1 MTKFAGRRG
10 SLALAIEDS
19 RGVPPTSSSD
29 YFWVPFATMSFKD
42 TVEEARE
49 DQGMGKIADGD
60 SKYVVMKMGEGEVE
74 AQLYDKALGVILTGV
89 LGAIPTPTGSNPYTH
104 TYTLANTNQHQSVSL
119 YWSDPDRSD
128 MYKLGM
134 VDSFQVS
141 VEPSGIVNYT
151 IGFKSK
157 TADEWT
163 SITPVFT
170 SLGSKFLHQHLSV
183 KLAATVGDLAAA
195 TAISLKNLEFT
206 INKNTM
212 FDSVMGTVEPEDVL
226 NQQISVEGTLELNLE
241 SDTYRDYMLNG
252 TYRAMEIKLNG
263 GTSSILTLQF
273 PRVDFSEWEPDYSL
287 NEIAKQSINFKAN
300 YDAANALD
308 IISTCTLVNTQTTYA

>member
-49 DQGMGKIADGD
+49 DQGMGVLADGD

-74 AQLYDKALGVILTGV
+74 AQLYDKALGVVLAGV
-89 LGAIPTPTGSNPYTH
+89 LGAVPSTAGSNPYTH
-104 TYTLANTNQHQSVSL
+104 TYTLSNSNQHQSVSL
-119 YWSDPDRSD
+119 YWSDPDRKD

-134 VDSFQVS
+134 VDSFQIS

-151 IGFKSK
+151 LGFKSK

-163 SITPVFT
+163 TIAPVFT
-170 SLGSKFLHQHLSV
+170 SLGSKFLHQHVGV
-183 KLAATVGDLAAA
+183 KFAAAVGDLTAA
-195 TAISLKNLEFT
+195 TAISLKNLELT

-226 NQQISVEGTLELNLE
+226 NQQISVEGTIELNLE
-241 SDTYRDYMLNG
+241 DDTYRDYMLNG
-252 TYRAMEIKLNG
+252 TYRAMEVKLTN
-263 GTSSILTLQF
+263 GTSSIFTMRF
-273 PRVDFSEWEPDYSL
+273 PRVDFSEWEPDYTL

-308 IISTCTLVNTQTTYA
+308 IISTCTLVNAQATY

>member
-10 SLALAIEDS
+10 SLALAIEDT
-19 RGVPPTSSSD
+19 RGVPPTSASD

-49 DQGMGKIADGD
+49 EQGLGKIADGD
-60 SKYVVMKMGEGEVE
+60 SKFVVMKMGEGEVE
-74 AQLYDKALGVILTGV
+74 AQLYDKALGVILSGV
-89 LGAIPTPTGSNPYTH
+89 LGAIPTSSGGNPYTH
-104 TYTLANTNQHQSVSL
+104 TYTLQNTNQHQSVSL
-119 YWSDPDRSD
+119 YWSDPDRND

-134 VDSFQVS
+134 VDSFQIS

-183 KLAATVGDLAAA
+183 KLAANIAGLAAA
-195 TAISLKNLEFT
+195 TPISLKNLELT
-206 INKNTM
+206 VNKNTM

-241 SDTYRDYMLNG
+241 SDTYRDYMLDG
-252 TYRAMEIKLNG
+252 TYRSMEIVLNG
-263 GTSSILTLQF
+263 GTSSILTIQM
-273 PRVDFSEWEPDYSL
+273 PRVDFSEWEPDYTL

-300 YDAANALD
+300 YDATNALD
-308 IISTCTLVNTQTTYA
+308 IISTCTLVNAQASY

>member
-10 SLALAIEDS
+10 SLALALEDS

-49 DQGMGKIADGD
+49 DQGMGVLADGD

-74 AQLYDKALGVILTGV
+74 AQLYDKALGVVLAGV
-89 LGAIPTPTGSNPYTH
+89 LGAVPSSSGSNPYTH
-104 TYTLANTNQHQSVSL
+104 TYTLSNSNQHQSVSL
-119 YWSDPDRSD
+119 YWSDPDRKD

-134 VDSFQVS
+134 VDSFQIS
-141 VEPSGIVNYT
+141 AEPSGIVNYT

-163 SITPVFT
+163 TITPVFT
-170 SLGSKFLHQHLSV
+170 SLGSKFLHQHVGV
-183 KLAATVGDLAAA
+183 KLAAAVGDLTAA
-195 TAISLKNLEFT
+195 TAISLKSLELT
-206 INKNTM
+206 VSKNTM

-226 NQQISVEGTLELNLE
+226 NQQIAVEGTLELNLE
-241 SDTYRDYMLNG
+241 ADTYRDYMLNG
-252 TYRAMEIKLNG
+252 TYRAMEVALTNG
-263 GTSSILTLQF
+263 ANSILTLRF
-273 PRVDFSEWEPDYSL
+273 PRVDFSEWEPDYTL
-287 NEIAKQSINFKAN
+287 NEIAKQTINFKAN

-308 IISTCTLVNTQTTYA
+308 IISTATLVNTQASY

>member
-10 SLALAIEDS
+10 SLALAIEDT
-19 RGVPPTSSSD
+19 RGVPPTSASD

-49 DQGMGKIADGD
+49 EQGLGKIADGD
-60 SKYVVMKMGEGEVE
+60 SKFVVMKMGEGEVE
-74 AQLYDKALGVILTGV
+74 AQLYDKALGVILSGV
-89 LGAIPTPTGSNPYTH
+89 LGAIPTSSGSNPYTH
-104 TYTLANTNQHQSVSL
+104 TYTLQNTNQHQSVSL
-119 YWSDPDRSD
+119 YWSDPDRKD

-134 VDSFQVS
+134 VDSFQIS

-170 SLGSKFLHQHLSV
+170 SLGSKFLHQHLQV
-183 KLAATVGDLAAA
+183 KLAANIGALSAA
-195 TAISLKNLEFT
+195 TPISLKNLEFT
-206 INKNTM
+206 VNKNTM

-241 SDTYRDYMLNG
+241 SDTYRDYMLDG
-252 TYRAMEIKLNG
+252 TYRSMEIVLNG
-263 GTSSILTLQF
+263 GTSSILTIQM
-273 PRVDFSEWEPDYSL
+273 PRVDFSEWEPDYTL

-300 YDAANALD
+300 YDATNALD
-308 IISTCTLVNTQTTYA
+308 IISTCTLVNAQASY

>member
-10 SLALAIEDS
+10 SLALAIEDT
-19 RGVPPTSSSD
+19 RGVPPTSASD

-49 DQGMGKIADGD
+49 EQGLGKIADGD
-60 SKYVVMKMGEGEVE
+60 SKFVVMKMGEGEVE
-74 AQLYDKALGVILTGV
+74 AQLYDKALGVVLTGV
-89 LGAIPTPTGSNPYTH
+89 FGAIPTPSGGNPYTH

-134 VDSFQVS
+134 VDSFQIS

-151 IGFKSK
+151 VGFKSK

-163 SITPVFT
+163 AKTPVFT
-170 SLGSKFLHQHLSV
+170 SLGSKFLHQHLQV
-183 KLAATVGDLAAA
+183 KLAANIGALSAA
-195 TAISLKNLEFT
+195 TPISLKNLEFT
-206 INKNTM
+206 VNKNTM

-226 NQQISVEGTLELNLE
+226 NQQISVEGTMELNLE
-241 SDTYRDYMLNG
+241 SDTYRDYMLDG
-252 TYRAMEIKLNG
+252 TYRAMEIVLNG
-263 GTSSILTLQF
+263 GTSSILTIQM

-300 YDAANALD
+300 YDATNALD
-308 IISTCTLVNTQTTYA
+308 IISTCTLVNTQATYA